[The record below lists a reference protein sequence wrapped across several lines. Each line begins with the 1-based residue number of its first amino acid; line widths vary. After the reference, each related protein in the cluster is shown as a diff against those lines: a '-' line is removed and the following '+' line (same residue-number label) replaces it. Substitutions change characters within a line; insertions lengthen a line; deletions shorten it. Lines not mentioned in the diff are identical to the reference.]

1 MGFVLDVAGY
11 GARSAPAQNA
21 AQRRLPRLVVDT
33 LAECGMDLDSVDHEW
48 TGDGIN
54 AVMPADMDPTV
65 VLPVLIRSLAAN
77 LGADNA
83 RNYDRVR
90 LRMAIGVGL
99 VEQSEAGFGGP
110 MIVDTNR
117 LVGSPPLRSALA
129 AYPVADLAVAI
140 SDQVYATVIRPGYPG
155 IPGSQFTRVN
165 VVAKEFKGPAWIWVS
180 ARQWSQPAY
189 RPLRPE
195 DPREIGGYRLA
206 GRLGEG
212 PAGRVYLGRREAQG
226 PGGGTGRPGTGPG
239 AGPGTGPGTGPEGG
253 PEGGWLAVK
262 VFLQELA
269 ADAGTRRRI
278 ATGVLAA
285 SVLRG
290 PHIAPVVDSGTDS
303 GRPWVAS
310 RLVRGPSLA
319 EIVAETGPLPSV
331 AATWFTL
338 DVARALVALHAAG
351 LAHQAIVPGNT
362 LLEPDGTVL
371 TDFALSR
378 AALAAV
384 PVSLADD
391 MFLLGCAAFFAA
403 TGREPWDT
411 CPVAL
416 VLAGE
421 TASDPD
427 LAGCPPALLPVVT
440 ACLEPDKPRRPA
452 AAELVARVST
462 VAGQR
467 PRSWLPSPV
476 AARFAEYQQLRP
488 PAPAPWAARFRSLR
502 RGVRRRGR

>member
-1 MGFVLDVAGY
+1 MLRMGFVLDVAGY
-11 GARSAPAQNA
+11 GARRAPAHNA
-21 AQRRLPRLVVDT
+21 VQQRLLLLVVDT
-33 LAECGMDLDSVDHEW
+33 LAECGMDLDRVDHQW

-65 VLPVLIRSLAAN
+65 VLPLLIRSLAAN

-83 RNYDRVR
+83 RNSDRIR
-90 LRMAIGVGL
+90 LRMAVGVGL
-99 VEQSEAGFGGP
+99 VERSAAGFAGP

-117 LVGSPPLRSALA
+117 LVDSAPLRSALA
-129 AYPVADLAVAI
+129 AYPAADLAVAI

-155 IPGSQFTRVN
+155 IPGSQFSRVN
-165 VVAKEFKGPAWIWVS
+165 VVAKEFTGIAWIWVS

-195 DPREIGGYRLA
+195 DPREIGGYRIA
-206 GRLGEG
+206 ARLGEG
-212 PAGRVYLGRREAQG
+212 PAGRVYLGRRSLGGAGG
-226 PGGGTGRPGTGPG
+226 PGSGGD
-239 AGPGTGPGTGPEGG
+239 
-253 PEGGWLAVK
+253 WVAVK
-262 VFLQELA
+262 VFYQELV
-269 ADAGTRRRI
+269 ADQDIRRRV

-285 SVLRG
+285 GVLSG
-290 PHIAPVVDSGTDS
+290 PNIVPVVDAGTDS

-319 EIVAETGPLPSV
+319 EIVAETGPLPTL
-331 AATWFTL
+331 AAIWLTL

-351 LAHQAIVPGNT
+351 FAHQAIAPGNT
-362 LLEPDGTVL
+362 LFEPGGTVL

-378 AALAAV
+378 AALTAV
-384 PVSLADD
+384 PASLADD
-391 MFLLGCAAFFAA
+391 MFLLGCDAFFAA
-403 TGREPWDT
+403 TGREPWGT

-427 LAGCPPALLPVVT
+427 LVGCPPELLPVVT
-440 ACLEPDKPRRPA
+440 ACLEPRPRRPA
-452 AAELVARVST
+452 AAELVAQVSEI
-462 VAGQR
+462 AGQR
-467 PRSWLPSPV
+467 PRSWLPYAV
-476 AARFAEYQQLRP
+476 VARFAEYQQIRP

-502 RGVRRRGR
+502 RRVRIRGR